1 MTKFLLPLA
10 LTFAASAV
18 LACPGSMKNTDAK
31 ADNGQSVAA
40 LSAKSDKAAPA
51 DKKAV
56 KPAEAKKPT
65 T

>member
-1 MTKFLLPLA
+1 MTKLLLSLA
-10 LTFAASAV
+10 LTFAASAA
-18 LACPGSMKNTDAK
+18 LACPGAMKNTDAK
-31 ADNGQSVAA
+31 ADAAQSVAA
-40 LSAKSDKAAPA
+40 LSTKSDKATPA